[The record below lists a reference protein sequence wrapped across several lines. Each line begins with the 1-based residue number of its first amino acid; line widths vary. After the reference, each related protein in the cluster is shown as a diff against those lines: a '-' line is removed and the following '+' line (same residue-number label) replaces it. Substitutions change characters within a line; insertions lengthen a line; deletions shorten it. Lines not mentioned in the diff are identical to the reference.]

1 MDYCKKCKVQ
11 TKSIGI
17 PKFVKKIKHYRRL
30 SVCRICNTNKDN
42 ISKSPEII
50 EINELFKPA
59 RKNYETRH
67 VKQTGID
74 ETWQAD
80 LYCFYRPKKNTD
92 DPSFKIQTRNNLKS
106 KQTISVKDN
115 HKTLLKA
122 NKGYKYIL
130 VIICIFSK
138 KIIAA
143 IPLKTKKGLEVAN
156 VFLKIFEERIML
168 NQKLP
173 KNLHVDEGKE
183 FYNKDLKNILIKYNI
198 NMYSTYT
205 NKKASIIER
214 FNRSLGDKIKKIIYQ
229 NKSWVDELPKII
241 KTYNNTYHR
250 TIKMKPSEVNI
261 SNENE
266 LLSTVYNYDI
276 TKSKPKFEINDRV
289 RLSSFTDVYRNK
301 LKTNWTK
308 EIFTIIK
315 VIKSNVNYYKLKDID
330 GCIYEEELQISL
342 L

>member
-11 TKSIGI
+11 TKS
-17 PKFVKKIKHYRRL
+17 
-30 SVCRICNTNKDN
+30 
-42 ISKSPEII
+42 I

-122 NKGYKYIL
+122 NK
-130 VIICIFSK
+130 
-138 KIIAA
+138 AA
-143 IPLKTKKGLEVAN
+143 IPLKTKKGLEIAN
-156 VFLKIFEERIML
+156 VFLNIFEERIML

-173 KNLHVDEGKE
+173 KNLHVDE
-183 FYNKDLKNILIKYNI
+183 
-198 NMYSTYT
+198 
-205 NKKASIIER
+205 
-214 FNRSLGDKIKKIIYQ
+214 GDKIKKIIYQ

-266 LLSTVYNYDI
+266 LLSTVYNYNI

-301 LKTNWTK
+301 LKTKWTK